1 MRALV
6 LNSHGGVENFTL
18 EDIGRPDIGCGRV
31 LVKVASAS
39 LNQIDNKIR
48 HGLPIGP
55 DLPAV
60 LGCDFAGVIEEIGD
74 QVEGYAI
81 GDEVFGCAGG
91 VKGHGGSLAEYISCD
106 YRLIAR
112 KPARLTMRQAA
123 ALPLV
128 SITAWEAIERARIS
142 SSDHVLVHAGAGGV
156 GHIAVQLAQRTGAKV
171 TATVGDD
178 AGASLARSFGAS
190 NVVFYRSETPSDYS
204 KRLTGGKGFSVIID
218 TVGGENLERSFEAA
232 GLNGRIST
240 TASRVKADLSPLH
253 AKALSLYVVFMLL
266 PMLSNV
272 GREKHGAILRQIA
285 TLADHGHLR
294 PLIDP
299 SRFVLSSAAEAYA
312 YLEGG
317 TAKGKVVVD
326 IESRAA

>member
-6 LNSHGGVENFTL
+6 LNSHGGIENFSI
-18 EDIGRPDIGCGRV
+18 ENIERPNTGPGRV
-31 LVKVASAS
+31 LVKIASAS

-55 DLPAV
+55 DLPGV
-60 LGCDFAGVIEEIGD
+60 LGCDFAGVIEEVGSQAGD
-74 QVEGYAI
+74 FSV

-91 VKGHGGSLAEYISCD
+91 VRGHGGSLAEYIAAD
-106 YRLIAR
+106 YRLVAK
-112 KPARLTMRQAA
+112 KPPRLTMRQAA

-142 SSDHVLVHAGAGGV
+142 SSDHVLVHAGTGGV
-156 GHIAVQLAQRTGAKV
+156 GHIAVQLARHAGARV
-171 TATVGDD
+171 TATVGDE
-178 AGASLARSFGAS
+178 AGASLAKSLGAS
-190 NVVFYRSETPSDYS
+190 DVAYYRSEAPSDYS

-218 TVGGENLERSFEAA
+218 TVGGANLERSFEAA
-232 GLNGRIST
+232 SLNGRIST
-240 TASRVKADLSPLH
+240 TTSRVKADLSPLH
-253 AKALSLYVVFMLL
+253 AKALSLNVVFMLL

-272 GREKHGAILRQIA
+272 GKEKHGAILRQIA
-285 TLADHGHLR
+285 TLAEHGHLR

-299 SRFVLSSAAEAYA
+299 NHFALSSAAKAYE

-317 TAKGKVVVD
+317 AAKGKVVID
-326 IESRAA
+326 IETQAA